1 MAVSADEVATLRTY
15 LSGDMDEYRR
25 MQAQL
30 DPAAARSGYSAL
42 IAAAF
47 FEAVDRR
54 FAKPGTTTADIIKYV
69 ADVRTRSAKVSEALD
84 PQAAERVIRHA
95 LGDGSIRDLDDDTVI
110 GAQIVILSALIADEQ
125 FDNASLDQ
133 FMSEARKLAD
143 QWAS

>member
-1 MAVSADEVATLRTY
+1 MAVSADEVATLRAY
-15 LSGDMDEYRR
+15 LSGNMDEYRR
-25 MQAQL
+25 MQEQL
-30 DPAAARSGYSAL
+30 DPVAARSGYSAL

-54 FAKPGTTTADIIKYV
+54 FTKPGTTTADIIKYV

-95 LGDGSIRDLDDDTVI
+95 LGGGAIRDLDDETVI

-125 FDNASLDQ
+125 FDDASLDQ

-143 QWAS
+143 QWAT

>member
-1 MAVSADEVATLRTY
+1 MTVSADEVATLRTY
-15 LSGDMDEYRR
+15 LSGNMDQYRR

-69 ADVRTRSAKVSEALD
+69 ADVRARSPRVSDALD

-95 LGDGSIRDLDDDTVI
+95 LGDGSIRDLDDDTMI

-125 FDNASLDQ
+125 LDDTGLDQ
-133 FMSEARKLAD
+133 FMAEARKLAD
-143 QWAS
+143 QWTS

>member
-1 MAVSADEVATLRTY
+1 MAVTAEEVATLRTY

-25 MQAQL
+25 MQQQL
-30 DPAAARSGYSAL
+30 DPVAARSGYSAL

-69 ADVRTRSAKVSEALD
+69 ADVRARSARASDALD
-84 PQAAERVIRHA
+84 PRAAERVIRHA

-125 FDNASLDQ
+125 LDASGLDQ
-133 FMSEARKLAD
+133 FMAEARKLAD

>member
-15 LSGDMDEYRR
+15 LSGNMDKYRR
-25 MQAQL
+25 MQQQL
-30 DPAAARSGYSAL
+30 DPVAARSGYSAL

-54 FAKPGTTTADIIKYV
+54 FAKPGTTTGDIIRYV
-69 ADVRTRSAKVSEALD
+69 GDVRARSARVSDALD

-95 LGDGSIRDLDDDTVI
+95 LGEGSIRDLDDDTVI

-125 FDNASLDQ
+125 LDDAGLDQ
-133 FMSEARKLAD
+133 FMAEARKLAN
-143 QWAS
+143 QWTS